1 MFIEVIN
8 MKLTYLGHSSVH
20 IDTGEIKLIIDPF
33 LTGNPVATV
42 PAEEIKADYVLLTHG
57 HSDHIGDA
65 ETIARSNQC
74 PIIAIVELADFFA
87 AKGIETVGMNLGGSC
102 SFPFGKLKFT
112 PALHSSSVQVEGTN
126 IYLGNPA
133 GILLELNG
141 FTVYHAGD
149 TALFTDL
156 QLIGTRHKVDLA
168 FIPIGDFFTMG
179 PEDALTAAEWIGAR
193 HIVPIHYNTFDLI
206 RQDGD
211 LFVSE
216 LSKLGITGHPLKPG
230 ENLQHHQLSL

>member
-1 MFIEVIN
+1 
-8 MKLTYLGHSSVH
+8 MKLTYLGHSTVH
-20 IDTGEIKLIIDPF
+20 IDTGEHKLIIDPF

-42 PAEEIKADYVLLTHG
+42 SAEEVEADFVLLTHG

-65 ETIARSNQC
+65 EAIARNNQC
-74 PIIAIVELADFFA
+74 PIIAVVELANYFA
-87 AKGIETVGMNLGGSC
+87 AKGLETTGMNLGGSFT
-102 SFPFGKLKFT
+102 FPFGKLKFT
-112 PALHSSSVQVEGTN
+112 PALHSSSVEVDGTN
-126 IYLGNPA
+126 VYLGNPA

-141 FTVYHAGD
+141 FTIYHAGD

-156 QLIGTRHKVDLA
+156 QLIGTRHRVDLA

-179 PEDALTAAEWIGAR
+179 PEDALTAAEWVSAR
-193 HIVPIHYNTFDLI
+193 HVVPIHYNTFGLI

-216 LSKLGITGHPLKPG
+216 LSKLGITGHALKPG
-230 ENLQHHQLSL
+230 EELHHHQLSL